1 MRKIENH
8 STERVKNLTSINE
21 RSEQEKKRHEKKISY
36 RGTHRKLIFADVVQS
51 KLILPHN
58 NKIETFAN
66 DKRNFAENPMNYHR
80 PFDYGL
86 CNWHFSVSKD
96 LLRSSDIFNLCLCLT
111 RSLHSEAE
119 PLEQEKQSTKISVV
133 GLMTFSVRLAQKL
146 NQNQI
151 DNDRANGREK
161 DRVKKEPTN
170 WQLTGF
176 QCVHCSNNID
186 WIWLWHIV
194 IKRLIGV
201 RRVMVIMCFR

>member
-51 KLILPHN
+51 KLISPHN

-86 CNWHFSVSKD
+86 CN
-96 LLRSSDIFNLCLCLT
+96 
-111 RSLHSEAE
+111 
-119 PLEQEKQSTKISVV
+119 
-133 GLMTFSVRLAQKL
+133 
-146 NQNQI
+146 
-151 DNDRANGREK
+151 
-161 DRVKKEPTN
+161 
-170 WQLTGF
+170 
-176 QCVHCSNNID
+176 
-186 WIWLWHIV
+186 
-194 IKRLIGV
+194 
-201 RRVMVIMCFR
+201 